1 MAIQEDLTCRACN
14 ALLLGDEPLG
24 GHCLACLLDAAQDD
38 DLTGSVDR
46 FDHYK
51 LDTDPEG
58 IRVELGR
65 GAMGVTYRAI
75 DTVLGHAV
83 ALKVIDSHL
92 AADPQAQER
101 FLREARAAARL
112 RHPNIASVFYYG
124 ARQTDGQ
131 CFYAMELVE
140 GETLETRLS
149 RTGPLPMEL
158 ALEVVAQIARALT
171 VAQSQGLVH
180 RDLKPANLMLTNQP
194 ELTVKVIDFGVAK
207 ALTNSLEA
215 SLTLTGFVGT
225 PAFAS
230 PEQLA
235 GADVDGRSDLY
246 SLGVTLWQMLTG
258 RLPFMGSKAELIQQ
272 HLSASLPLDQLKAFP
287 KSVVALLRTLLE
299 KDPGKRFQNPI
310 ELLKELTRLTKRR
323 GRRERVGDLNPDQIL
338 DADSGPEI
346 GPPPANQGSRK
357 ISVAHLPVTGSHVF
371 GREEDIAFLD
381 TAWESSQVNIVT
393 IVAWAGVGKSTLVN
407 HWLRRIAMEEYRRAE
422 IVYGWSFYTQG
433 DSGASPSADQFID
446 AALRWFGDPDPRLGT
461 EWEKGQRLAKLVA
474 DRRSLL
480 ILDGLE
486 PFQNPPGP
494 REGRVREASL
504 QALLRELAAFNQG
517 LCIVTTRS
525 PVADLADHEGTSVLR
540 RDLEHLGSKAGAE
553 LLRTLGVKGRA
564 EELQKASDEF
574 GGHCLALTLLGSYL
588 TDAYHGDIHCRREVS
603 TRLVDDPRQ
612 GIHAQKVLQSYQ
624 AWFGEGPEVS
634 VLLMLGLFDRPAEEK
649 AFEAL
654 LKPPVIAGLTDLLC
668 DPSPAAWRTVLARLR
683 RAKLLAQED
692 LHRPGSLDTHPLVR
706 VYFGEQL
713 RNLRPKAWA
722 EGHRRLYDYHR
733 RLSPQLPNSL
743 TEMEPLFSAV
753 VCGCHAGL
761 YRDALHEV
769 YIPRIQRGADCFAA
783 NVLGARGPLLSVLS
797 HFFEPGRWGSMRET
811 TGKEQSLTAEDQ
823 LFILMQA
830 GLYLTATRGLGETDA
845 LRCYE
850 RAELVCSLLDRPALL
865 HVALVGQW
873 RYSLNTGPLNATI
886 QIARRVYSMAR
897 KQRDA
902 ALMVGAYR
910 ALAATLYFLGDFK
923 FSRRYAM
930 RALQIWRSDSKP
942 SPGEESITPAVSC
955 LCYQGLSEWHFGK
968 LALCRAAMA
977 EAISLARELN
987 DQHALAQALWFAG
1000 FVGQFEQS
1008 PAEVE
1013 SAASELIEISTRQS
1027 FAAWLSRGAV
1037 LHGWALSASGTPV
1050 EGLSWVEEG
1059 LQDYRATTS
1068 VLDMPYLLALKAES
1082 LHFAGHPSAA
1092 LEAISEAET
1101 FVERYQQRWWSA
1113 ELHRLSGVFL
1123 AAIDGDQG
1131 RIKATFSKAMSI
1143 AKDQGSISLR
1153 LRAEASDAEFR
1164 RQEAS
1169 AWRE

>member
-1 MAIQEDLTCRACN
+1 MSIPAAKTCRACH
-14 ALLLGDEPLG
+14 AVLLGDEPLG
-24 GHCLACLLDAAQDD
+24 GHCWACLLDAAKDQE
-38 DLTGSVDR
+38 LTGNVDR
-46 FDHYK
+46 FDHYQ
-51 LDTDPEG
+51 LETDPQG
-58 IRVELGR
+58 IPVELGR
-65 GAMGVTYRAI
+65 GGMGVTYRAI
-75 DTVLGHAV
+75 DTVLGHPV

-92 AADPQAQER
+92 AADPEAQER
-101 FLREARAAARL
+101 FLSEARAAARL
-112 RHPNIASVFYYG
+112 RHPNVASVFYYG
-124 ARQTDGQ
+124 VRQTDGQ

-140 GETLETRLS
+140 GETLEAHFS
-149 RTGPLPMEL
+149 RTGPLPVQL
-158 ALEVVAQIARALT
+158 ALEVVSQIARALT
-171 VAQSQGLVH
+171 AAQNQGLVH

-207 ALTNSLEA
+207 ALINSMEP
-215 SLTLTGFVGT
+215 SLTLTGFIGT
-225 PAFAS
+225 PGFAS

-235 GADVDGRSDLY
+235 GTEVDGRSDLY

-258 RLPFMGSKAELIQQ
+258 RLPFLGSKAELIQQ

-287 KSVVALLRTLLE
+287 KPVVALLRTLLE
-299 KDPGKRFQNPI
+299 KDPGKRFQNPG
-310 ELLKELTRLTKRR
+310 ELLKELAALTKAL
-323 GRRERVGDLNPDQIL
+323 GRRTGVDDLDPDRIL
-338 DADSGPEI
+338 DADLAAEI
-346 GPPPANQGSRK
+346 GPPPASPGSRK
-357 ISVAHLPVTGSHVF
+357 ISLAHLPVTGSHVF

-381 TAWESSQVNIVT
+381 AAWETPQANIVT

-407 HWLRRIAMEEYRRAE
+407 HWLRRIAIEEYHGAE

-433 DSGASPSADQFID
+433 NSGASPSADQFID
-446 AALRWFGDPDPRLGT
+446 TALGWFGDPDPRLGT

-474 DRRSLL
+474 DRRTLL

-517 LCIVTTRS
+517 LCIITTRS
-525 PVADLADHEGTSVLR
+525 PVADLADGEGAAVLR
-540 RDLEHLGSKAGAE
+540 RDLEHLGNQPGAE

-564 EELQKASDEF
+564 EELQNASDEL

-588 TDAYHGDIHCRREVS
+588 TDAYHGDIHCRRVVS
-603 TRLVDDPRQ
+603 ARLVDDPRQ
-612 GIHAQKVLQSYQ
+612 GIHAQKVMESYQ
-624 AWFGEGPEVS
+624 AWFGEGPELS

-654 LKPPVIAGLTDLLC
+654 LKPPAIAGLTDSIS
-668 DPSPAAWRTVLARLR
+668 DPSPAAWRTVLAKLR
-683 RAKLLAQED
+683 RAKLLAQGD
-692 LHRPGSLDTHPLVR
+692 PHHLGSLDTHPLVR
-706 VYFGEQL
+706 AYFGEQL
-713 RNLRPKAWA
+713 RCLRPEAWA
-722 EGHRRLYDYHR
+722 EGHRRLYDYYR
-733 RLSPQLPNSL
+733 RLSPQLPDTL
-743 TEMEPLFSAV
+743 TEMEPLFLAV
-753 VCGCHAGL
+753 ISGCRAGQ
-761 YRDALHEV
+761 YRNALHEV
-769 YIPRIQRGADCFAA
+769 YLPRIQRGAACFAA
-783 NVLGARGPLLSVLS
+783 NVLGARGPLLEVLS
-797 HFFEPGRWGSMRET
+797 HFFEPGRWGSIRET
-811 TGKEQSLTAEDQ
+811 MAKEQSLTAEDQ

-830 GLYLTATRGLGETDA
+830 GLYLTATRGLGEADA

-850 RAELVCSLLDRPALL
+850 RAEPLCGLLDRPALM

-873 RYSLNTGPLNATI
+873 RHSLNTGPLNATI
-886 QIARRVYSMAR
+886 QIARRVFFMAR

-902 ALMVGAYR
+902 GLMVGAYR

-923 FSRRYAM
+923 SSRKYAM
-930 RALQIWRSDSKP
+930 RALQIWRSDSQP
-942 SPGEESITPAVSC
+942 TPGEEPITPAVSC

-968 LALCRAAMA
+968 LPLCQAAIA
-977 EAISLARELN
+977 EAISLARELE

-1000 FVGQFEQS
+1000 FVGQFEQN
-1008 PAEVE
+1008 PAKVE
-1013 SAASELIEISTRQS
+1013 RAASELIEISTRQS

-1092 LEAISEAET
+1092 LETISEAEI

-1123 AAIDGDQG
+1123 EAINGDHAQ
-1131 RIKATFSKAMSI
+1131 IQATFSKSIRI

-1153 LRAEASDAEFR
+1153 FRAEASDAEFR
-1164 RQEAS
+1164 RQGAS
-1169 AWRE
+1169 AWPG